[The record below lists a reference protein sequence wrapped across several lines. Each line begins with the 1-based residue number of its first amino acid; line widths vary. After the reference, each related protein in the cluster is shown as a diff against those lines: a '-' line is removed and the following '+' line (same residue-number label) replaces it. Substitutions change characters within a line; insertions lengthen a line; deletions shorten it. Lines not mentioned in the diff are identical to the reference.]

1 MKTKNIEPLELT
13 PSKSQLFIIHLLQNK
28 KKLFTLFFS
37 LLLVG
42 MVSGLSYSMWNKTKT
57 KNVSNFEMQGAQ
69 FGEEPLKSNL
79 KKFQKIAARFPT
91 LQSQLDASLA
101 QQYLNLGE
109 TKTSKTIWK
118 RVEKRQGAIP
128 FLERYNEVTFL
139 IEEQKYFEA
148 LEKSYPLKEE
158 LKTELLGSLY
168 IAHMV
173 RLIALEEKVGHQEQ
187 KVKLL
192 TELNETE
199 LCENQELSKLFNL
212 GNLKITDYL

>member
-1 MKTKNIEPLELT
+1 
-13 PSKSQLFIIHLLQNK
+13 
-28 KKLFTLFFS
+28 
-37 LLLVG
+37 
-42 MVSGLSYSMWNKTKT
+42 MWNKTKT
-57 KNVSNFEMQGAQ
+57 KNVSYIQIQSAQ
-69 FGEEPLKSNL
+69 FAEEQSKNNL

-118 RVEKRQGAIP
+118 RVEKRQGAMTS
-128 FLERYNEVTFL
+128 LERYNEVTFL
-139 IEEQKYFEA
+139 IEEKNYLAA

-158 LKTELLGSLY
+158 LKSEFLGSLY

-187 KVKLL
+187 KAKLV
-192 TELNETE
+192 TELNESE
-199 LCENQELSKLFNL
+199 LCENQEFSNLFHL
-212 GNLKITDYL
+212 GNLNIADYL